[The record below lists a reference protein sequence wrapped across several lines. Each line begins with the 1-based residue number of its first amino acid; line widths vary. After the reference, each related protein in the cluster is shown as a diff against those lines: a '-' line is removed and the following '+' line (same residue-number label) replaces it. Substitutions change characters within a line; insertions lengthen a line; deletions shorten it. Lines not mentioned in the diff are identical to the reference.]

1 MLSYLKGTAAA
12 IALAALVAC
21 SQNGQAPDA
30 TLTLEQIQNSIKTTC
45 NYVPTIESIAS
56 LAATIT
62 STINPAAGAAATVGV
77 AVGTALVADVC
88 KAVTAQQAMLKSGTK
103 PGEPL
108 KERTLDVTVN
118 GVTVHGTLVPE
129 SKT

>member
-21 SQNGQAPDA
+21 SQSGQPPDA

-45 NYVPTIESIAS
+45 NYVPTIESLAS

-62 STINPAAGAAATVGV
+62 TAIEPAAGAAATVGV
-77 AVGTALVADVC
+77 AVGSALVADIC
-88 KAVTAQQAMLKSGTK
+88 KAVTAQQAQMQKSTK
-103 PGEPL
+103 VGEPL
-108 KERTLDVTVN
+108 KAQTMDVVVN
-118 GVTVHGTLVPE
+118 GVTVHGTLGA
-129 SKT
+129 K

>member
-21 SQNGQAPDA
+21 SQNGQPPDA
-30 TLTLEQIQNSIKTTC
+30 SLTLQQIQDTIKTTC
-45 NYVPTIESIAS
+45 GYVPTIESIAS

-77 AVGTALVADVC
+77 AVGSALVADVC
-88 KAVTAQQAMLKSGTK
+88 KAVTAQQAMLKGSAK

-108 KERTLDVTVN
+108 KEQTLDVTVN
-118 GVTVHGTLVPE
+118 GVTVHGTLVPGT
-129 SKT
+129 KT